1 MDEQIDGTVR
11 RGPRWWLRLDGIVL
25 FAGALGLFATTQQ
38 PWWLI
43 PLVILLP
50 DAFMLGY
57 AGGTRVGAFVY
68 NLGHSYLAPA
78 ILTGIGLRSNRDVL
92 TALGLLW
99 FAHIGMDRIAGY
111 GLKYDDAFGHT
122 HLGFIGKRRGTPT
135 PPA

>member
-57 AGGTRVGAFVY
+57 AGGTRGTI
-68 NLGHSYLAPA
+68 P
-78 ILTGIGLRSNRDVL
+78 
-92 TALGLLW
+92 
-99 FAHIGMDRIAGY
+99 RIARQQPRWELRLAGQNAAY
-111 GLKYDDAFGHT
+111 RWTL
-122 HLGFIGKRRGTPT
+122 RGTSLEYS
-135 PPA
+135 ARIIS